1 MKFFKTKI
9 PKVKLSAL
17 SLGLFVNRS
26 RKSLLQDY
34 NLIAGRIWLLFLFYL
49 SVLPYVCYILK
60 NN

>member
-1 MKFFKTKI
+1 MIVLAMWVVLTVIFQF
-9 PKVKLSAL
+9 
-17 SLGLFVNRS
+17 SLGLFVKRS